1 MADRKGV
8 RKAHEG
14 EGPGIPGGKAFL
26 CERVKIT
33 PAIPCTVQLD
43 GELYNG
49 LDFDVTIGRGL
60 KIYRP

>member
-1 MADRKGV
+1 MKGKV
-8 RKAHEG
+8 LEYPAAKH
-14 EGPGIPGGKAFL
+14 FL

-43 GELYNG
+43 WELYNG